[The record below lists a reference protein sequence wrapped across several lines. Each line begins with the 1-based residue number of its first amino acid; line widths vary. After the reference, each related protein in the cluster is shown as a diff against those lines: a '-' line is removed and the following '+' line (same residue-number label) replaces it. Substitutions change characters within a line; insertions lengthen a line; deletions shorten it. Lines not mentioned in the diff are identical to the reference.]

1 MKADRSKTKVVLPF
15 SSDQKDRVPLPRPSK
30 TVLCID
36 DHENALAGWS
46 LYLQGAGYRVLG
58 ATKPDEGLQ
67 LFGTNPV
74 DAVLLD
80 YSMPGMDGTEV
91 AHAMKRIKPDVPV
104 ILFSGRV
111 LPKQA
116 VELVD
121 AVIFKGEPPQNVLK
135 RLDELLKVEAA

>member
-1 MKADRSKTKVVLPF
+1 M
-15 SSDQKDRVPLPRPSK
+15 PLPRPSK

-46 LYLQGAGYRVLG
+46 LYLQGAGYLVLG

-91 AHAMKRIKPDVPV
+91 AQAMKRIKPDVPV

-111 LPKQA
+111 LPKHA

-135 RLDELLKVEAA
+135 RLDELLNVEAA